1 MAKSIYLSTERFA
14 GLDDEPAG
22 WWSELANLQLSLK
35 SGEKIAYDEAELAR
49 IAAAREAARGA
60 PAWIALFRF
69 FLPGILFVA
78 AIWFLVWLLG
88 ALRQ

>member
-14 GLDDEPAG
+14 GLDDEPTG
-22 WWSELANLQLSLK
+22 WWSELGNLQRLLK

-49 IAAAREAARGA
+49 IAATREAARGA

-69 FLPGILFVA
+69 FLPGMLFVA
-78 AIWFLVWLLG
+78 ALWLLVYL
-88 ALRQ
+88 LRARQ